1 MRRIKCAYSEC
12 MLPSNNA
19 RYFVQLCYL
28 ILSILFLFKSSNEF
42 TFFSI
47 FMYSVPVLIDLLFCT
62 MQGKIFTT
70 IKYCFIVFNA
80 VIILFCLLGLIGGLK
95 DTGAEFQVVETSL
108 ILASL
113 KIQKTKFIVPMLLEL
128 IVPCSLF
135 FGSPNQRSMHIVEST
150 IKT

>member
-1 MRRIKCAYSEC
+1 MRRNKCAYSEC

-19 RYFVQLCYL
+19 RYGAQLCYL

-47 FMYSVPVLIDLLFCT
+47 FMYSVPILIDLLFSI
-62 MQGKIFTT
+62 MPGKVFTV

-80 VIILFCLLGLIGGLK
+80 AIIVFCLLGLIGVFI

-108 ILASL
+108 ILASA
-113 KIQKTKFIVPMLLEL
+113 KMKKNKFIIPMLLEL

-135 FGSPNQRSMHIVEST
+135 FGSPSQKSMHIVES
-150 IKT
+150 IVKT